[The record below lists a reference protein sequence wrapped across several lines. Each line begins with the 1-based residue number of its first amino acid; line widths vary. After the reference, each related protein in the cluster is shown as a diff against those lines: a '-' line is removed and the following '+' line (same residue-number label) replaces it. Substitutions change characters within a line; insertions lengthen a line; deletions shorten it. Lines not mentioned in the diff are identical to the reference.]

1 VSVQEKFKEMINKSD
16 FAILDYIFLSPRED
30 LSKFQKKVLTNAT
43 TILEEN
49 IVGDVKYFGG
59 ILNKNED
66 SFEESLI
73 KLKKEIEKG
82 EYEDLTKELNNLFKE
97 YKKNLEEYIE
107 KVCYAIIPVKEMPW
121 TDVLF
126 RTAPRMRI
134 HEDSVELHDSRIA
147 YYGEIKSLI
156 SKTTIFGTL
165 KGEEPLFAPVM
176 GKLDLDFEFK
186 ESEEGAKKSYNFAY
200 ISAIIDSL
208 DKSSTKSHLARYHE
222 GYQRH
227 GEPICDF
234 LMEDDDL
241 TGVMKNLTS
250 GVESGIIDSEMAV
263 SAIALPQPSD
273 NTTLVVVLN
282 DGNEEKDFEICFE
295 AALRFSA
302 ACYNAPT
309 LEIPPSQGQ
318 PTQQSGG
325 VTTPGGQELKQWTA
339 EELAEETQKRN
350 ASSLPEGVGV
360 WTEEELREMRE
371 QRGSGL
377 PEGMEVW
384 TEEELEKLAKKRQ
397 GGLDIPEWEP
407 DEGMKECSNCG
418 YSLREG
424 WSECP
429 VCGTLVGDKTA
440 YREEQEQEN
449 EPEAAEHPPE
459 ESDDE
464 FLAEED
470 QTSDDQ

>member
-1 VSVQEKFKEMINKSD
+1 MSVQEKFKEILEKNE
-16 FAILDYIFLSPRED
+16 FAILDYIFLSPKDD

-49 IVGDVKYFGG
+49 LVGDVKYFGG
-59 ILNKNED
+59 LVKKNED
-66 SFEESLI
+66 SFEEYLNRI
-73 KLKKEIEKG
+73 KKEIEKG
-82 EYEDLTKELNNLFKE
+82 ENEDLKKGLNNLLKE
-97 YKKNLEEYIE
+97 YKKKLEEYIE
-107 KVCYAIIPVKEMPW
+107 KVCYAILPVKEMPW

-126 RTAPRMRI
+126 RTAPRMTI
-134 HEDSVELHDSRIA
+134 HEDSVELYDSRIA

-208 DKSSTKSHLARYHE
+208 DNSSTKSHLARYHE

-241 TGVMKNLTS
+241 TGMMKNLTS
-250 GVESGIIDSEMAV
+250 GVESGRIDSEMAV

-273 NTTLVVVLN
+273 NTTLVLVLN

-295 AALRFSA
+295 AVLRFSA
-302 ACYNAPT
+302 ACYNAPS

-318 PTQQSGG
+318 STHQSGG

-339 EELAEETQKRN
+339 EELVEEAQKRN

-360 WTEEELREMRE
+360 WTEEELKKMSE

-384 TEEELEKLAKKRQ
+384 TEEELEDLAKKRQ

-418 YSLREG
+418 YALREG

-429 VCGTLVGDKTA
+429 VCGTPVGETTSST
-440 YREEQEQEN
+440 EEQEQKP
-449 EPEAAEHPPE
+449 EPETAEHPPE

-464 FLAEED
+464 FLTEED
-470 QTSDDQ
+470 QPSDDQ